1 MLYSACMDE
10 LSKIIGTEARVKI
23 MRLFLFNEDE
33 VFAAEEVAQRSK
45 VPKKTAQTEVR
56 QLEKANFL
64 LKKPTTIQ
72 TESKT
77 KSGKTSVRNRKAAG
91 YILNTKMS
99 LVEPLR
105 NLLIDVGLI
114 TGKDLIKRFAK
125 TGRIKLL
132 ALAGVFVDSEDSL
145 VDIMVIGDNIK
156 KPKVEAAIHDIEAE
170 IGKELRYAIFETSEF
185 RYRLEMFDKLVRNVF
200 DYEHEILV
208 DKLALNYKR

>member
-1 MLYSACMDE
+1 MDE

-33 VFAAEEVAQRSK
+33 AFAAEEVAQRSK
-45 VPKKTAQTEVR
+45 VPAKIAQTEVR

-64 LKKPTTIQ
+64 IKRPTTVQ
-72 TESKT
+72 TMSKT
-77 KSGKTSVRNRKAAG
+77 TSGKTTVRSKKATG
-91 YILNTKMS
+91 YVLNTKMS

-132 ALAGVFVDSEDSL
+132 TLAGVFVDSEDSL
-145 VDIMVIGDNIK
+145 VDIMVVGDNIK
-156 KPKVEAAIHDIEAE
+156 KPKVETAIHDIEAE

-200 DYEHEILV
+200 DYDHEILV

>member
-1 MLYSACMDE
+1 MDE

-33 VFAAEEVAQRSK
+33 LFAAEEVAQRSR
-45 VPKKTAQTEVR
+45 VTKTVAQAEVK

-64 LKKPTTIQ
+64 IKKPTTVQ
-72 TESKT
+72 TVTKT
-77 KSGKTSVRNRKAAG
+77 KTGKQSVRTKKATG
-91 YILNTKMS
+91 YCLNKKMS

-132 ALAGVFVDSEDSL
+132 VLAGVFNDSEDSL
-145 VDIMVIGDNIK
+145 VDIMVVGDNIK
-156 KPKVEAAIHDIEAE
+156 KPAVEKAIHEIEAE

-185 RYRLEMFDKLVRNVF
+185 KYRLEMFDKLVRNVF
-200 DYEHEILV
+200 DYDHEVLV
-208 DKLALNYKR
+208 DKLGLNYKR